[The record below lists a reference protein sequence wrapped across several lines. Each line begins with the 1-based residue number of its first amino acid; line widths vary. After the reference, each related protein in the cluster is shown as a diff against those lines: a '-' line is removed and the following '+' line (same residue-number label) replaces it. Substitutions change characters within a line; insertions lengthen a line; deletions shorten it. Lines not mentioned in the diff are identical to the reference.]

1 MTGAL
6 VSKAGTLVIENEY
19 DHEFIYEGQNHASL
33 AAALAEQTVLVSTFA
48 KSISPALRIGF
59 IAAPQSV
66 AYALTSTIAREGMH
80 ASWPVQVSL
89 QWMLASGEL
98 QRHLRRVRRHHASQR
113 DRLLGAIRKSCPE
126 LQVSGTEGGLHL
138 VLTLGSREL
147 DRKLAGQLQ
156 LQGVALQSVNDFGGD
171 TDEVLMGYG
180 HMGKT
185 ETQVATDL
193 LADACSAIGV
203 RR

>member
-1 MTGAL
+1 M
-6 VSKAGTLVIENEY
+6 
-19 DHEFIYEGQNHASL
+19 
-33 AAALAEQTVLVSTFA
+33 
-48 KSISPALRIGF
+48 
-59 IAAPQSV
+59 
-66 AYALTSTIAREGMH
+66 
-80 ASWPVQVSL
+80 
-89 QWMLASGEL
+89 
-98 QRHLRRVRRHHASQR
+98 
-113 DRLLGAIRKSCPE
+113 
-126 LQVSGTEGGLHL
+126 HL

-147 DRKLAGQLQ
+147 DRKLAKQLQLQ

-193 LADACSAIGV
+193 LADACAVIGV